1 MAKINGF
8 GLQEQFPDYWLLIW
22 IKKRDENGAA
32 LDGSLLA
39 KSRSRDRVEM
49 AMQQAQELAPDF
61 DFQLLFTGKSN
72 QVQETKFV
80 KADNLLKQIDL
91 DIEKKQAI
99 NDAAN
104 AISNINLSENL
115 SSNIIYQNKG
125 DNPYSNIKK

>member
-1 MAKINGF
+1 MAEINEF

-22 IKKRDENGAA
+22 IKERDENGIA
-32 LDGSLLA
+32 LVGSLLA
-39 KSRSRDRVEM
+39 KSRDRDRVEI
-49 AMQQAQELAPDF
+49 AMQQAQELAPDL
-61 DFQLLFTGKSN
+61 DFQLLFTGENNK
-72 QVQETKFV
+72 VQETKFV

-99 NDAAN
+99 SDAAN

-115 SSNIIYQNKG
+115 SSNTIYQNRG